1 MRADV
6 KALSQACRTRHDPGV
21 VAILAYGSCLRDKT
35 GEGLIDLYVL
45 TRDYKSVSRN
55 PLSRFFCRL
64 VPPNVYYVEA
74 KGARGKYAVLPLS
87 KFTQMARAQNPYIW
101 ARFGQPC
108 EVVYADDAQA
118 VDAALAQCA
127 ATMWAEAATLSQAGD
142 DALQALTRLFAA
154 TYATELRPESSARAS
169 VIVNADRAFY
179 EKAAA
184 KHLGKNWCSVN
195 TAPANWRSR
204 RMIGKALSV
213 ARLVKAGFTFQGG
226 ADYMAWK
233 IERHSGVK
241 VEITDWQRRH
251 PVLGALSL
259 LPRLLKKGAVR

>member
-6 KALSQACRTRHDPGV
+6 QALADACRTRHDPGV

-35 GEGLIDLYVL
+35 SEGLIDLYVL
-45 TRDYKSVSRN
+45 TRDFQAVSRN

-74 KGARGKYAVLPLS
+74 DGARGKYAVLPLS
-87 KFTQMARAQNPYIW
+87 RFAQMARAQNPYIW

-108 EVVYADDAQA
+108 AVVYATDQKP
-118 VDAALAQCA
+118 VEEALAQCA
-127 ATMWAEAATLSQAGD
+127 ATMWAEAAALSQADD

-154 TYATELRPESSARAS
+154 TSATELRPESSARAN
-169 VIVNADRAFY
+169 VIVNSDAAFY
-179 EKAAA
+179 AAAAA
-184 KHLGKNWCSVN
+184 KHLGKNWRSVN
-195 TAPANWRSR
+195 TTPANWRTR
-204 RMIGKALSV
+204 RIIGKALSV

-241 VEITDWQRRH
+241 IEITAWQRKH

>member
-6 KALSQACRTRHDPGV
+6 MALAEVCRTRHDPGV
-21 VAILAYGSCLRDKT
+21 VAILAYGSCLRDNT
-35 GEGLIDLYVL
+35 GDGLIDLYVL

-55 PLSRFFCRL
+55 LLSRLLCRL

-74 KGARGKYAVLPLS
+74 QGARGKYAVLPLS
-87 KFTQMARAQNPYIW
+87 KFAQMARAQNPYIW

-108 EVVYADDAQA
+108 AVVYAEDQKTLS
-118 VDAALAQCA
+118 AALAQCA
-127 ATMWAEAATLSQAGD
+127 ETMWAEAAALSQAGD
-142 DALQALTRLFAA
+142 DATTALTRLFAA

-169 VIVNADRAFY
+169 VIVNADRDFY
-179 EKAAA
+179 IKLAEL
-184 KHLGKNWCSVN
+184 HLGKNWRSTNN
-195 TAPANWRSR
+195 TPKNWRTR
-204 RMIGKALSV
+204 RLIGKALSV

-233 IERHSGVK
+233 IERHSGVQ
-241 VEITDWQRRH
+241 VQITDWQRKH

>member
-1 MRADV
+1 MRTDVQALADV
-6 KALSQACRTRHDPGV
+6 CRTRHDSGV

-35 GEGLIDLYVL
+35 SEGLIDLYVL
-45 TRDYKSVSRN
+45 TRDYQLVSRN
-55 PLSRFFCRL
+55 ALSRVFCRL

-74 KGARGKYAVLPLS
+74 QGARGKYAVLPLS
-87 KFTQMARAQNPYIW
+87 KFTHMASAQNPYIW

-108 EVVYADDAQA
+108 AVVYAEDQRA
-118 VDAALAQCA
+118 VEAALAQCA
-127 ATMWAEAATLSQAGD
+127 ETMWAEAASLSQAGD

-154 TYATELRPESSARAS
+154 TYSTELRPESSARAS
-169 VIVNADRAFY
+169 VIVNADRDFY
-179 EKAAA
+179 TKSAEQ
-184 KHLGKNWCSVN
+184 HLGKSWRSTN
-195 TAPANWRSR
+195 TIQKNWRTR
-204 RMIGKALSV
+204 RLIGKALSV

-241 VEITDWQRRH
+241 VEITDWQRKH